1 MLERVD
7 AVNRPPRHIRYGWT
21 LYSFEWESIP
31 KDVLQPNQWQS
42 RALGQSLRHS
52 IPQQAGVYMM
62 CVKPPNVSVM
72 PEPFSNFVEIIY
84 VGRSKNLRRRYREHL
99 NTPSPKVH
107 IAKQT
112 YSDNLRFWFLCL
124 PEERISN
131 AESVLISCLGPPAN
145 DRPGDIQRLESGST
159 DRAES
164 VSANTRS

>member
-21 LYSFEWESIP
+21 LYSLEWESIP

-112 YSDNLRFWFLCL
+112 YSRQSAIL
-124 PEERISN
+124 
-131 AESVLISCLGPPAN
+131 VLMPPRRAYLECRECSDKLLGPSGQRSSRGYPA
-145 DRPGDIQRLESGST
+145 P
-159 DRAES
+159 
-164 VSANTRS
+164 